1 MNVAWLEAPG
11 LLAALIALWATGRK
25 TGRSSRI
32 ADLSFRALLGL
43 LAFNHACNLLEA
55 ISFEWADK
63 IADQLSLVV
72 PLLWGLFLLEI
83 GRQYLSE
90 RLQASDAQ
98 LLFFLENVPAA
109 VAGLD
114 AKSRLVGHSRSWG
127 ELFGTAA
134 PGTPL
139 ARALGLTLP
148 ALTRAMSACA
158 SGSAESLSGEES
170 AGQDDPVTFRW
181 SVRRWVHPDRP
192 DPGVLLLLED
202 MTKDRDA
209 EAERIAAAEE
219 LSRTQRLAE
228 VGQLAAGAAHDFNNF
243 LQIINNSLDELT
255 DAAHDGQSTV
265 GTTPERSEALLNIGR
280 AVESASAMTRTMLHF
295 GRGREGKAQRV
306 DLKSLV
312 QQVQAPLAQ
321 ALGRR
326 HRLLV
331 SAPENTPLTVW
342 GNPRRLEQA
351 LLNLTMN
358 ARDAMPRGGTIELS
372 LSADGSLAQISV
384 RDFGIGMPEEV
395 QAQLFTP
402 FFTTKGTRGT
412 GLGLRVVKSTM
423 DEHKGSV
430 LVESQPGEGTTF
442 RLRIPLLAV
451 KEADARHH

>member
-11 LLAALIALWATGRK
+11 LLAALIALGATLRTSG
-25 TGRSSRI
+25 SRPRV

-55 ISFEWADK
+55 LSFEWADR
-63 IADQLSLVV
+63 IADQLSIVV

-90 RLQASDAQ
+90 RLRASDDQ
-98 LLFFLENVPAA
+98 LHFFLENVPAA

-114 AKSRLVGHSRSWG
+114 SKSRLVGHSRSWG
-127 ELFGTAA
+127 DLFGTAA
-134 PGTPL
+134 PGTEL
-139 ARALGLTLP
+139 DRALGLTLP
-148 ALTRAMSACA
+148 GLTRAMKACA
-158 SGSAESLSGEES
+158 RGTTESLAGEETV
-170 AGQDDPVTFRW
+170 GQEDAMTLRW
-181 SVRRWVHPDRP
+181 SVRRWLHPDLP

-202 MTKDRDA
+202 LTKDREA
-209 EAERIAAAEE
+209 EAARLAAAEE

-255 DAAHDGQSTV
+255 DVAHGGEQTAS
-265 GTTPERSEALLNIGR
+265 TTPERADALQNIAR

-295 GRGREGKAQRV
+295 GRGREGNAQRV
-306 DLKSLV
+306 DLKNLV
-312 QQVQAPLAQ
+312 QQVQTPLAQ

-326 HRLLV
+326 HRLVV
-331 SAPENTPLTVW
+331 SFPENTALTVW

-372 LSADGSLAQISV
+372 LSADESLAQISV
-384 RDFGIGMPEEV
+384 RDFGVGMPEEV